1 MRFKSV
7 GNKQDIVGV
16 VVHNAEASA
25 TIPGGT
31 PVCFVMNATGD
42 GLDVVLPATGGAAKA
57 TSFAAGIALKTML
70 AGDYGEAQ
78 VWGFCQNVVLLRQT
92 RSDSTGDWSSNA
104 TGFATGLALL
114 IDTVHNCMS
123 TAASTGASI
132 YAPIA
137 VLAASVATWASTA
150 TSNATADTRTII
162 TVATKAFIRMM

>member
-1 MRFKSV
+1 MRFKQV
-7 GNKQDIVGV
+7 GNKRDIVDI

-25 TIPGGT
+25 SIPSGT
-31 PVCFVMNATGD
+31 PVAFVMNATND
-42 GLDVVLPATGGAAKA
+42 GLDVVLPSTAGAAKA
-57 TSFAAGIALKTML
+57 TSFAAGIALKTMA

-78 VWGFCQNVVLLRQT
+78 VFGFCQNVVLKRQT

-104 TGFATGLALL
+104 SGFATGLVLL
-114 IDTVHNCMS
+114 IDTVYNAMS

-137 VLAASVATWASTA
+137 VLAESVASWASTA
-150 TSNATADTRTII
+150 SNTADTRTVI